1 VNILITGMNKLQCS
15 KDFYLEQQLKV
26 IPSHYSLIR
35 CLEDMGHTV
44 TQRHVEIGE
53 TLDEFDEVIVFIHN
67 PSGFAGYVYN
77 ALWAISQVPNCIL
90 AFDDWQTDSIY
101 SGLVALKDPAKLFRQ
116 YVKDSHKFVPADV
129 EKYER
134 TFLESIDKVESKT
147 NRMLISAFSGG
158 DLSLLIDYPKELL
171 FPYNPNPYH
180 LNRQPEVN
188 PLFPEPREKVFNFAG
203 LVQDKTKKWLKAQGV
218 DKHSWPL
225 KQYGS
230 RKDGQDR
237 VTEDVM
243 VTIYSQQ
250 WGILMPGYFHA
261 GSGWWRAR
269 PLQVADAGSILIG
282 EPKEMMLYYND
293 ERLANIQAKD
303 IVDLSDSELEQLA
316 KDQRDALYQSHPLDK
331 DIQKAEL
338 NACLTY

>member
-1 VNILITGMNKLQCS
+1 MNILITGMNKLQCTR
-15 KDFYLEQQLKV
+15 DFYLEQQLKV

-188 PLFPEPREKVFNFAG
+188 PLFPEPRERVFNFAG

-293 ERLANIQAKD
+293 QRLANIQAKD